1 MVVMSILEVEQELTT
16 SSLLL
21 LSLLILIVMLS
32 SIIPISSI
40 ATSILSSSSAVANTT
55 LSNATNTTTTISP
68 PPRLLPFQNQS
79 ISSLLPSSPAS
90 QLPDIYIQT
99 QSSNTSTNATTI
111 DTTSPETQ
119 ITSAG
124 DSSTGANVQNGIT
137 MPTSS
142 ISFTF
147 TGTDDDAATPI
158 ARFECSID
166 GLAAAL
172 CKSPVNL
179 LNNNLT
185 PGNHTFQVR
194 AVDTSGN
201 ADPTPASFSWTIV
214 AAVGTLPPLQQ
225 PSLPQQPPISPLE
238 PIPQQPPI
246 SPLEPIPQQP
256 PISPLE
262 PIPQQP
268 PIPSLPTL
276 SPL

>member
-1 MVVMSILEVEQELTT
+1 
-16 SSLLL
+16 
-21 LSLLILIVMLS
+21 MLS

-40 ATSILSSSSAVANTT
+40 ATSTSSSAIANTT
-55 LSNATNTTTTISP
+55 LSNATNTTITVSP
-68 PPRLLPFQNQS
+68 PPRLPSLQNQS
-79 ISSLLPSSPAS
+79 TSTSSLLASSNAS

-99 QSSNTSTNATTI
+99 QSSNTTTNATTI

-119 ITSAG
+119 ITSAV
-124 DSSTGANVQNGIT
+124 DSSNGANVQNGIT

-147 TGTDDDAATPI
+147 TGTDDDATPI